1 MGYAIEKIKSIY
13 FAFVA
18 TENGVLMSLIDLC
31 HINVNMIL
39 WSQYYINVGRCIN
52 KNVNT
57 KKWHYY
63 F

>member
-1 MGYAIEKIKSIY
+1 
-13 FAFVA
+13 
-18 TENGVLMSLIDLC
+18 MSLIDLC

>member
-13 FAFVA
+13 FAFVV

-39 WSQYYINVGRCIN
+39 
-52 KNVNT
+52 
-57 KKWHYY
+57 
-63 F
+63 